1 MIRKVLDLYNN
12 VIDSPFMGYVRDL
25 AILGLRLPLAL
36 VFWYSGRTKVD
47 GWNIFS
53 PNDGQVYLFE
63 NKFKL
68 PAPELM
74 ATVAAIAE
82 HVLPVMIIVG
92 LWTRI
97 GAAGLLVM
105 TAVIQLFVFPDA
117 WWSTHMFWAALA
129 FGIIGI
135 GPGRISLDYLLTRNR

>member
-1 MIRKVLDLYNN
+1 MKKLYMNIIN
-12 VIDSPFMGYVRDL
+12 SAFMGWIRDL
-25 AILGLRLPLAL
+25 SLLGLRLTIGL

-53 PNDGQVYLFE
+53 VNDSQVYLFE

-74 ATVAAIAE
+74 ANVAAIAE
-82 HVLPVMIIVG
+82 HILPALLIVG
-92 LWTRI
+92 FLTRI
-97 GAAGLLVM
+97 SATGLLIM

-117 WWSTHMFWAALA
+117 WWSTHMFWAAIA
-129 FGIIGI
+129 FAIIGV
-135 GPGRISLDYLLTRNR
+135 GPGRLSVDHLLTRNSS

>member
-1 MIRKVLDLYNN
+1 MIRKVLDLYRN
-12 VIDSPFMGYVRDL
+12 VIDSSFMGYVRDL

-53 PNDGQVYLFE
+53 PNDAQVYLFE

-82 HVLPVMIIVG
+82 HVLPVMLIVG

-135 GPGRISLDYLLTRNR
+135 GPGRFSLDYLLTRNS